1 MIIHSPI
8 ISGSLTFADGATFT
22 LPSGG
27 VYSGSFSGSINGIGD
42 PTTFS
47 ASVDSRLDQLSVESA
62 SQDGRLD
69 SVEGFTSSIDTT
81 IKNKL
86 NIETVVS
93 SSAQVKNLLPTETIS
108 GSSQVD
114 ITFTTG
120 VLDIA
125 TRTNL
130 QTNGTATINLVLE
143 PTMSILYADAIG
155 GIVSGSTQ
163 VISLL
168 PSGVVSGSTQVISL
182 LPSGVVS
189 GSTQITYG
197 DISSIPVNIIS
208 ASTDSTTVDFTISNG
223 TITANLIGGVVSGSS
238 QVVDILSS
246 LNTYT
251 GSNDTTNTTQ
261 NSRLD
266 QLSTYTGSNDTTN
279 TTQNSRLDQLSTA
292 SGSAISRL
300 NNIELTS
307 ASLIIE
313 TTNLESFTAS
323 QESKNSSLATYT
335 GSNDSKWSTLGS
347 LSGSFART
355 NSANIFTGD
364 QTITGSL
371 YISQDLVVAGSS
383 SIQNISSSRLDIG
396 DNIVQLNVN
405 SPSLRFGGL
414 AIYDSGSAGSSGS
427 FLYDS
432 LHDEFIFVHK
442 GNGLN
447 VTSSHFVLGPET
459 YDNLGTETYLTNNR
473 VPKGTGKEHLN
484 DSNITDT
491 GTLITLGSNS
501 VVSGTFYATG
511 TALVSGSSQISHDST
526 TGYSANRHIDHTA
539 VSITAGNGLTGGG
552 DISATR
558 TINVVGGNGITV
570 NADNIELSGGYTGT
584 WAVTGGITA
593 TADVVAY
600 ASSDERLKDNIEII
614 ANPLEKVQ
622 SLKGVTWTWNENA
635 DELQKSTPNV
645 GVIAQDVEKVLP
657 QLVHNRENGFKAVDY
672 AKLTGLLIEAI
683 KEQQKQIDEL
693 KSKLV

>member
-155 GIVSGSTQ
+155 GI
-163 VISLL
+163 
-168 PSGVVSGSTQVISL
+168 VSGSTQVISL